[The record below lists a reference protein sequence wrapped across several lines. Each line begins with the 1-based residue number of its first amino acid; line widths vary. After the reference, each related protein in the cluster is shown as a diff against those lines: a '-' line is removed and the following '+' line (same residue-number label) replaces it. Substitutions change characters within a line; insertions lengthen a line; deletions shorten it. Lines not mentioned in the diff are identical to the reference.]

1 MVSVVIAT
9 YRREQS
15 LDNALESLTNQTYKN
30 FEVVVVDDNAD
41 VEWNKKVEAIVNSFR
56 SKLQINYI
64 QNIINQG
71 SAKTR
76 NIGIKASKGEY
87 ITFLDDDD
95 LYLSNKIEVQVNQMI
110 RENADYSLMNLFLYN
125 EDDSISEIRKRDY
138 LLTDESKD
146 LMICHLKYHMTGTDT
161 MMFRKDYLLSFGGF
175 EAIDV
180 GDEFYL
186 MMKAIENNG
195 KFLYCN
201 QCDVK
206 AYVHTGDGGLSSGQ
220 QKIEGENKLFE
231 FKKKYFDILTSK
243 NKRYVKMRHHAVLA
257 FAYKR
262 NGQKG
267 KFLSEGLKAGFTAP
281 FQCVKLIKN
290 LKQNLKELL

>member
-1 MVSVVIAT
+1 MVSVIIAT
-9 YRREQS
+9 YKREVP
-15 LDNALESLTNQTYKN
+15 LCNALESLITQTYKD
-30 FEVVVVDDNAD
+30 FEVVIVDDNAND
-41 VEWNKKVEAIVNSFR
+41 EWNAKVSAIVDQFKD
-56 SKLQINYI
+56 KLLINYI
-64 QNIINQG
+64 QNAENQG

-76 NIGIKASKGEY
+76 NIGINSSRGEY

-95 LYLSNKIEVQVNQMI
+95 LYLPNKIKNQIDCMVA
-110 RENADYSLMNLFLYN
+110 NGADYSLMNLALYN
-125 EDDSISEIRKRDY
+125 EDETLSEIRKRDY
-138 LLTDESKD
+138 LLTNEASN
-146 LMICHLKYHMTGTDT
+146 LLLCHLKYHMTGTDT
-161 MMFRKDYLLSFGGF
+161 MMFKTEYLLSFGGF

-206 AYVHTGDGGLSSGQ
+206 AYVHTGEGGLSSGQ

-231 FKKKYFDILTSK
+231 FKKKYFDRLTSK
-243 NKRYVKMRHHAVLA
+243 NKRYIKMRHHAVLA

-281 FQCVKLIKN
+281 FQCMKLIKN
-290 LKQNLKELL
+290 LKGNKI